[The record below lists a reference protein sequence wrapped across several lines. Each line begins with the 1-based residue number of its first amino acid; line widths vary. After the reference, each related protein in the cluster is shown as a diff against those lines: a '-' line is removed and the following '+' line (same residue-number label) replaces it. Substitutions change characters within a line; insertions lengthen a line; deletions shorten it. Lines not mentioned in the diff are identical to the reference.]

1 MAFLTEIINRYVGLS
16 TDTKP
21 SLNERDAD
29 SKFFETDTQ
38 NTFVWDGTA
47 WVPFHNP
54 AAIIFADSPSIDA
67 FERQRISNPVSLFEN
82 KNIHSRNVHQW
93 EEPLI
98 GAVINH
104 GTVTGGPFQ
113 VAEIITGGTSNT
125 TATVTAVNAG
135 ALTITYTVNHNDFE
149 DAETITGSVSAAT
162 AAVTNSNT
170 ASNVTHDRDNAS
182 VTLTVGQGNGD
193 QAVRQSHRYFSY
205 VPGKS
210 QLIKMTFLF
219 GAAVADVR
227 RRIGYFE
234 TSNGIYLEQTT
245 TGISLVHRTNT
256 SGSVVNTL
264 IPQSSWNYD
273 KLDGTGRTKVNLDF
287 AQIQFLSIDFQ
298 WQGTG
303 RVRCGFIYNGR
314 TLFAH
319 HFNFSNITPTVYMS
333 TPSLPTRLEITNT
346 AATAA
351 NNTMKEFCTAV
362 VSEGGESPSGVGF
375 SVSHEVTARTVTT
388 AAGLTPILAVR
399 LKNVHIN
406 GGENRVSMLFS
417 DASVFHTGNNS
428 NLHFEV
434 AHLHDPDGITATWA
448 DVGVDSS
455 AEFSTDVSAITGNPS
470 HFLKQGYHSTAQGG
484 RGLGESRQTIE
495 KTDQH
500 RFISQNFDSTNSEAF
515 VLFATAF
522 TGDASVYGT
531 ISWTEF
537 E

>member
-287 AQIQFLSIDFQ
+287 TKAQFLSIDFQ
-298 WQGTG
+298 WQGDG
-303 RVRCGFIYNGR
+303 RVRCGFIINGA

-319 HFNFSNITPTVYMS
+319 CFNFSNTLDTVYMS
-333 TPSLPTRLEITNT
+333 TPSLPCRFEITNT
-346 AATAA
+346 AATIA
-351 NNTMKEFCTAV
+351 NNSMKEFCTAV
-362 VSEGGESPSGVGF
+362 VSEGGESPSGLGF

-388 AAGLTPILAVR
+388 AAGITPILAVR
-399 LKNVHIN
+399 LKNVHPN
-406 GGENRVSMLFS
+406 GGENRVTLLFS
-417 DASVFHTGNNS
+417 DASVFHLGNNS
-428 NLHFEV
+428 NIHFEV
-434 AHLHDPDGITATWA
+434 VHLHDPDGITATWT
-448 DVGVDSS
+448 DVGEDSA
-455 AEFSTDVSAITGNPS
+455 AEFSTDISAIAGNPG
-470 HFLKQGYHSTAQGG
+470 HFLKQSYHAAGQGG
-484 RGLGESRQTIE
+484 RGLGEARQTIE

-500 RFISQNFDSTNSEAF
+500 RFASQNFDSTNSEVF
-515 VLFATAF
+515 IIFATAF
-522 TGDASVYGT
+522 TADVTVYAT